1 MYLVLMLGEERLE
14 RKWIDYLGMTNATE
28 RLEHQRKTRD
38 KLIFKHRHRI
48 AGSTEPLTCYVE
60 GVKSKVNR
68 EVYEPKAIFPKLKVP
83 A

>member
-1 MYLVLMLGEERLE
+1 MLGEERLE
-14 RKWIDYLGMTNATE
+14 RKWIDYLGMSNATQ
-28 RLEHQRKTRD
+28 RLEHQRKLRD

-48 AGSTEPLTCYVE
+48 SESLLPLSCYVE

-68 EVYEPKAIFPKLKVP
+68 EVYEPQAIFQKLKVP